1 MIVIDAMN
9 VIGSVPDGWWKDRDG
24 ALARLVDA
32 LVAFDFDEWV
42 VVVAD
47 GRPVPGLSAGTRGNV
62 ELRYAGHSAPDAA
75 DDEIIALLVELRS
88 GLVELR
94 SGDGDDVDQDP
105 VTVVSSDAGLISR
118 AEQLGARSQGVR
130 SFRKR
135 IGW

>member
-1 MIVIDAMN
+1 MIDAMN

-47 GRPVPGLSAGTRGNV
+47 GRPVPGLRAGTRGNV

-75 DDEIIALLVELRS
+75 DDEIIALLVELKS

-94 SGDGDDVDQDP
+94 SGDGDYVDHDP
-105 VTVVSSDAGLISR
+105 VTVVSSDAGLITR
-118 AEQLGARSQGVR
+118 AEQFGARSQGVR

>member
-1 MIVIDAMN
+1 MVDAMN

-24 ALARLVDA
+24 ALARLVHA

-47 GRPVPGLSAGTRGNV
+47 GRPVRGLRAGTRGNV

-94 SGDGDDVDQDP
+94 SGDGDDVDYDP
-105 VTVVSSDAGLISR
+105 VTVVSSDAGLITR
-118 AEQLGARSQGVR
+118 AEQLGARSHGVR

>member
-1 MIVIDAMN
+1 MVDAMN

-47 GRPVPGLSAGTRGNV
+47 GRPVRGLRAGTRGNV

-94 SGDGDDVDQDP
+94 SGDGDDVDYDP
-105 VTVVSSDAGLISR
+105 VTLVSSDAGLITR